1 MATYRIDVRFTDST
15 DRDDVIG
22 FVTYLKACNDKEAA
36 ELGRQRAAKSRRP
49 AELERVKLWMR

>member
-22 FVTYLKACNDKEAA
+22 FATYLEACNDKEAA
-36 ELGRQRAAKSRRP
+36 EFGRQRAAQSSRP
-49 AELERVKLWMR
+49 AELERVKLWLR